1 MPCSSRTLPPAA
13 ARGRGGSWGQ
23 AGCWVVGAGHC
34 PALHGPGM
42 ARHGTTRHGTAAT
55 GVASGGAGQGVRAL
69 SLRTGVRA
77 VAVPAGPAAGCSQVA
92 GGAG

>member
-1 MPCSSRTLPPAA
+1 MGPG
-13 ARGRGGSWGQ
+13 GRL
-23 AGCWVVGAGHC
+23 GAGWW
-34 PALHGPGM
+34 ALGTAQPCMALAWHGT
-42 ARHGTTRHGTAAT
+42 ARHGMAQHGTAAT
-55 GVASGGAGQGVRAL
+55 GVASGGAGQGVQAL